1 MAAGDALNDLRRD
14 IGVRNRWWYWRN
26 YLNFNLWGDP
36 SVGIYSYRDET
47 EEPVLDGDMGVVDI
61 ADAELSEEPLDMEV
75 IDDLDAML
83 ADDAETSDMGL
94 GGETFEEDAQRGIA
108 DVSPDQADMSTAVSG
123 SESGCHVSNT
133 SGQAPGWGLF
143 LCFGGLIGLRRRAK
157 ASLRAS
163 A

>member
-26 YLNFNLWGDP
+26 YLNFNLWGTP
-36 SVGIYSYRDET
+36 VSASIVIGWT

-61 ADAELSEEPLDMEV
+61 ADAELSDEPLDMEV
-75 IDDLDAML
+75 VDDLDAML

-108 DVSPDQADMSTAVSG
+108 DVSPDQADMSTADSG